1 MASLGGK
8 DLELTGR
15 ELDLLAYLPPARGQG
30 SHPPDGPSRR
40 LGLSVGGAHYLR
52 VCAHRLGATRVRR
65 TLCALRHL
73 CSALGSP
80 FPRLVPMPEERRLLP
95 DPASRRPASRR
106 PASRGPVPRPP
117 VPRRWVWPLPRLVAD
132 LAAAGFVAWEGLQG
146 RYSTASHVS
155 ILAVIAAVLVLATIA
170 GRGRQRRRSR
180 TWLRVAWSAVREQLV
195 RRRARSAV
203 AAGVLGW
210 VLVISATVGWDGF
223 SFAMQRHSLPTLSR
237 LIGAVTDHEWGR
249 ALLFAAWLAFG
260 LYLAVGWRLGL
271 QEPRAKSR
279 GLGDPGSTPP
289 RSLRSSSRL
298 HEEDIR

>member
-1 MASLGGK
+1 
-8 DLELTGR
+8 
-15 ELDLLAYLPPARGQG
+15 
-30 SHPPDGPSRR
+30 
-40 LGLSVGGAHYLR
+40 
-52 VCAHRLGATRVRR
+52 
-65 TLCALRHL
+65 
-73 CSALGSP
+73 
-80 FPRLVPMPEERRLLP
+80 MPEERRLLP

-117 VPRRWVWPLPRLVAD
+117 VPRRWIWPLPRLVAD

-279 GLGDPGSTPP
+279 GLGDPGGTPP